1 MRGRG
6 SFLMGRRFLTAHAS
20 SMAELCIAPLS
31 ASSRIGYSLS
41 SKLRGDCSWTL
52 ICIAFV
58 PPLHWD
64 CALTYSPFEEVKYKV
79 VEHKLLLPS

>member
-64 CALTYSPFEEVKYKV
+64 CTLTYSPFEEVKYKV